1 MSLLLYTR
9 EVVWAKY
16 QENKIIQ
23 ALVRKMRVYFCLLII
38 FVSFLIIEVKV
49 EARNLE
55 EDAKID
61 EQAKIGLYS

>member
-49 EARNLE
+49 EATNLE

>member
-55 EDAKID
+55 EDANID
-61 EQAKIGLYS
+61 EQAKKGLYS

>member
-1 MSLLLYTR
+1 MSLLYTR

-49 EARNLE
+49 EARNLK